1 MNDLFDDPY
10 SDSERRLDRRAFLAR
25 AAGTAATFTLA
36 STLGA
41 RSLHALGSTLA
52 QAARPGGPAH
62 VPGTFALSEV
72 TLDELAAGLANGRW
86 TSRSLVEAYLA
97 RIEEIDRGEQGTN
110 AILELNP
117 DALAIA
123 DALDAERR
131 ARGPRGPLHGVPI
144 LVKDN
149 IGTAD
154 RMHTTAG
161 SLALAT
167 SIAPRDAYVVERL
180 RAVGCLIIG
189 KANMSEWANA
199 RGRDAVGGWS
209 ARGGLTRNPYALDR
223 STSGSSSGAAAAVAA
238 NLVPAALGT
247 ETMGSIMSPASL
259 CGVVGVK
266 PTVGLVSRSGVIP
279 VSYTQD
285 SVGPMTRTVRDAAL
299 LLSAIAGPD
308 PRDETT
314 REAEGKVATDYTR
327 FLDRDGLHGARIGVA
342 RNLFGE
348 SLTSDRV
355 IEEALEEMRAAGA
368 VLVDNANIETAEAI
382 WPFDAE
388 VLSFELKASL
398 NDYLKSLGPSA
409 PVKSLADIIAFN
421 EQHRDRELGWFGQET
436 FLYAQE
442 KGPLSSSI
450 YQESLR
456 LVRELA
462 RTRGIDATIERHRL
476 DAIVAPTQ
484 SPAWLIDMLVGDNT
498 APLSFVAP
506 AAAGYP
512 SLSVPAG
519 NVAGLPVGML
529 FMGPAWSEGTLL
541 KLAYAFEQRTQARQ
555 PPQFMPSIDLDL

>member
-1 MNDLFDDPY
+1 MSHDPS
-10 SDSERRLDRRAFLAR
+10 SDFQRRLDRRAFLAR
-25 AAGTAATFTLA
+25 AAGTAAAVAVA
-36 STLGA
+36 STLRA
-41 RSLHALGSTLA
+41 NPLHALGLVAPRTAVRS
-52 QAARPGGPAH
+52 GGA
-62 VPGTFALSEV
+62 VGADFELNEV
-72 TLDELAAGLANGRW
+72 TLDALAEGLASGRW
-86 TSRSLVEAYLA
+86 SSRSLVEAYLA
-97 RIEEIDRGEQGTN
+97 RIERVDRGERGVN
-110 AILELNP
+110 SILELNP
-117 DALAIA
+117 DALTIA

-131 ARGPRGPLHGVPI
+131 ARGPRSALHGVPI

-161 SLALAT
+161 SLALAD
-167 SIAPRDAYVVERL
+167 SIAPRDAFVVEKL
-180 RAVGCLIIG
+180 RAAGCIILG

-238 NLVPAALGT
+238 NLVAAALGT

-259 CGVVGVK
+259 CGVVGLK

-308 PRDETT
+308 ERDEVTK
-314 REAEGKVATDYTR
+314 EARGKVAEDYTR
-327 FLDRDGLHGARIGVA
+327 FLDRDGLRGARIGVA

-348 SLTSDRV
+348 SLMADRV
-355 IEEALEEMRAAGA
+355 IEEALTQMRAAGA
-368 VLVDNANIETAEAI
+368 VLVEDATIDTVEAI

-388 VLSFELKASL
+388 VLSFELKAAL
-398 NDYLKSLGPSA
+398 NEYLASLGPSA
-409 PVKSLADIIAFN
+409 PVKSLADVIEFN
-421 EQHRDRELGWFGQET
+421 ERHRDRELGWFGQET
-436 FLYAQE
+436 FLYAQQ
-442 KGPLSSSI
+442 KGPLTSPE

-498 APLSFVAP
+498 VPLSFVAP

-541 KLAYAFEQRTQARQ
+541 KLAYAFEQRTQARR